1 MQKIVAKLLTGIFN
15 PLLMPTYGILILFHS
30 NTYYAILPYEA
41 KKVIF
46 LTVIIS
52 TCLLPLSFLPLFIYQ
67 NFIKSIA
74 MKTRQER
81 LVPFSVIFIMYLLA
95 YFLLNRMGVPDMIN
109 NVILAGAITILLLT
123 IITLKW
129 KVSAHMAGVGALTGA
144 LFIFSSQLQADFIT
158 FIILAILI
166 AGLTGVARIIL
177 KAHTPGEIYVGFGIG
192 LLTLFSTFMIF

>member
-1 MQKIVAKLLTGIFN
+1 
-15 PLLMPTYGILILFHS
+15 
-30 NTYYAILPYEA
+30 
-41 KKVIF
+41 
-46 LTVIIS
+46 
-52 TCLLPLSFLPLFIYQ
+52 
-67 NFIKSIA
+67 
-74 MKTRQER
+74 
-81 LVPFSVIFIMYLLA
+81 
-95 YFLLNRMGVPDMIN
+95 MGVPDMIN